1 MCVCV
6 CVWVGGWVGGW
17 VWVRVCVCLYSSTV
31 EASSVCNVLYIF
43 ESTGQ
48 RSCFMGII
56 LDVQISFILV
66 SESIKLH
73 LQRRNSGVAM
83 NQKTIYMVP
92 SEPTCDKKIVK
103 IRKPL

>member
-6 CVWVGGWVGGW
+6 Y
-17 VWVRVCVCLYSSTV
+17 VCVCLYSSTV
-31 EASSVCNVLYIF
+31 EVSSVCNVLYIF

-73 LQRRNSGVAM
+73 PQIRNSGVAM
-83 NQKTIYMVP
+83 NQKNPICMMP
-92 SEPTCDKKIVK
+92 SEPTCDKNIVK
-103 IRKPL
+103 IRRPL